1 MISSIVKFSSIRDGS
16 VKDLPIE
23 EIYRN
28 FGRVLVLCVDTSNK
42 TKGVGEFEALNYTLI
57 PMPVT
62 IIKNTFIKNFLHLL
76 DYEYLNKEYHI
87 DRKFFSCVDQK
98 ELVLNLTNIDVK
110 DFNSFGMQFN
120 GVCTFKDYLVATL
133 LDDYMSY
140 SSTNETIR
148 ANRINM
154 LQSMNERTYWSLY
167 SNCRLNISL
176 QFMQRGFNL
185 HLTQRLEDEQIK
197 NIIQK
202 INKYAV
208 EDDNYLNYLYRKQ
221 TYVDAASNL
230 KEKGYKL
237 YRITSNPICSS
248 MNVDTFN
255 KFLDENI
262 YMGDKEY
269 YFLVMNLLSSKE
281 LCHLVINNQALLF
294 KLKTSGFYT
303 KYYYVFKYLL
313 GYAWLTMYLEE
324 SIKKKNIV
332 GSDRFIFDI
341 ETASL
346 LPETPSSKEDMLK
359 SSAYLPI
366 LVSSQ
371 LYNLNDNI
379 MGVEPRVREQIRYGI
394 ADKETFMFRLGL
406 FLTGNNKFGLFDN
419 LDWSNIAVSGSLIA
433 CCLPNFNPLMLNLM
447 TKQEII
453 TKSDKFV
460 NYINEYYRDADID
473 MLCNLEG
480 SAFIDKVHLVAN
492 TIESNIKK
500 FIKTSGITGYEKD
513 LLVTIKPVKIAA
525 VIINTD
531 FIKKYILAD
540 LEAQGLTYGEIVTD
554 INNIKVKQAIYPL
567 YLKYKRQKNMDF
579 YSDPANKNIWVNEI
593 YAPEFDIVGVEQ
605 LQIVFARTKKD
616 KADEAAQDKERQ
628 DKERL
633 DKERLDKED
642 QDKEEQDKEDIST
655 DDLVADE
662 DKEFDTKPE
671 SKPEEEDL
679 PSLIDEA
686 NVLFIINENL
696 KYKISSPF
704 MPHSIEAFK
713 IRFDDYFGTVGS
725 FHLPIVRAYYDG
737 STVKMTPSCISAC
750 MTMINIDYKYFAG
763 SKDPIEIINKYRCRG
778 FGTIL
783 NDKEKVRFFEY
794 NNLVD
799 KWKNIYSIKLND
811 SLAIKKCLGF
821 KSPDDSMFKYSIKV
835 YKDATHYLPIP
846 SDANISTERIIENIY
861 GCKTSSTIANICKNL
876 KTINEYGYIE
886 PLKHYLI
893 DMVWNLSFDK
903 PNGLGGQI

>member
-1 MISSIVKFSSIRDGS
+1 MISNIVKFSSIRDGS
-16 VKDLPIE
+16 VKDLSIE
-23 EIYRN
+23 EIYKN
-28 FGRVLVLCVDTSNK
+28 FGRVLVLCSNTSNK
-42 TKGVGEFEALNYTLI
+42 TKGIGQFEALNYTLV
-57 PMPVT
+57 PMPVS

-76 DYEYLNKEYHI
+76 DYEYLNREYNI

-98 ELVLNLTNIDVK
+98 ELVLNLTNIDIK
-110 DFNSFGMQFN
+110 DFNSFDMQFN
-120 GVCTFKDYLVATL
+120 GVCNFKDYIVATL

-140 SSTNETIR
+140 SSTNEIIR
-148 ANRINM
+148 TNRINM
-154 LQSMNERTYWSLY
+154 LQTMNERTYWSLY

-185 HLTQRLEDEQIK
+185 HLTQRLENEQIK

-202 INKYAV
+202 INKYSI

-237 YRITSNPICSS
+237 YRITTNPICSS
-248 MNVDTFN
+248 MDIDTFN
-255 KFLDENI
+255 KFLNENI
-262 YMGDKEY
+262 YMNDKEY
-269 YFLVMNLLSSKE
+269 YFLIMNLLSSKE
-281 LCHLVINNQALLF
+281 LCHLVINNQHLLS

-303 KYYYVFKYLL
+303 KYYYIFKYLL
-313 GYAWLTMYLEE
+313 GYAWITMYLEE

-332 GSDRFIFDI
+332 GNDRFIFDI

-346 LPETPSSKEDMLK
+346 LPETPGTKEDILK
-359 SSAYLPI
+359 SSSYLPI

-379 MGVEPRVREQIRYGI
+379 MGVEPRVREQIRYGV
-394 ADKETFMFRLGL
+394 ADKDTFMFRLGQ
-406 FLTGNNKFGLFDN
+406 FLTGNNKFGLFEG

-433 CCLPNFNPLMLNLM
+433 CCLPNFNPLMLNFL
-447 TKQEII
+447 TKSEII
-453 TKSDKFV
+453 SKSDKFV

-473 MLCNLEG
+473 MLCNLDG
-480 SAFIDKVHLVAN
+480 SAFIDKVYYVAN
-492 TIESNIKK
+492 TIEANIKK
-500 FIKTSGITGYEKD
+500 FIEISKITGYEKD
-513 LLVTIKPVKIAA
+513 LLVTIKPVKTVA
-525 VIINTD
+525 VIINVD
-531 FIKKYILAD
+531 FIKKYILAE
-540 LEAQGLTYGEIVTD
+540 LEAQGMTYGEIVLD
-554 INNIKVKQAIYPL
+554 INNIKVKKAVYPL
-567 YLKYKRQKNMDF
+567 YLKYKQQKNLEF
-579 YSDPANKNIWVNEI
+579 YSDPNNSNIWTNEI

-616 KADEAAQDKERQ
+616 KADEAQAANKE
-628 DKERL
+628 
-633 DKERLDKED
+633 KED
-642 QDKEEQDKEDIST
+642 EDVETT

-662 DKEFDTKPE
+662 DKEFDTKAE
-671 SKPEEEDL
+671 TKVEDEEL
-679 PSLIDEA
+679 PSLINET

-696 KYKISSPF
+696 KYKIASPF

-713 IRFDDYFGTVGS
+713 IRFNDYFGTVGS
-725 FHLPIVRAYYDG
+725 FHLPIVRGYYDG

-783 NDKEKVRFFEY
+783 NDKEKIRFFEY

-821 KSPDDSMFKYSIKV
+821 KSPDDSMFKYSTKV
-835 YKDATHYLPIP
+835 YGDTTNYLAIP
-846 SDANISTERIIENIY
+846 SDASISTDRVIENIY
-861 GCKTSSTIANICKNL
+861 GCKTSAIITGFCKTL
-876 KTINEYGYIE
+876 KNINEYGYIE

-893 DMVWNLSFDK
+893 DMGWNLCIDR
-903 PNGLGGQI
+903 PNGVAGQI

>member
-16 VKDLPIE
+16 VKDLSIE
-23 EIYRN
+23 EIYKN
-28 FGRVLVLCVDTSNK
+28 FGRVLVLCLDTTNK
-42 TKGVGEFEALNYTLI
+42 TKGIGQFEALNYKLI
-57 PMPVT
+57 PMPVS

-76 DYEYLNKEYHI
+76 DYEYLNSEYNI

-98 ELVLNLTNIDVK
+98 ELVLNLSNISSQ
-110 DFNSFGMQFN
+110 DFESFNMQFN
-120 GVCTFKDYLVATL
+120 GVCNFKDYLVATL
-133 LDDYMSY
+133 LDDYMAY
-140 SSTNETIR
+140 SSTNEVMRT
-148 ANRINM
+148 NRINM
-154 LQSMNERTYWSLY
+154 LQTMNERSYWSLY

-185 HLTQRLEDEQIK
+185 HLTQRLENDQIK
-197 NIIQK
+197 GIIEK
-202 INKYAV
+202 INKYSV

-237 YRITSNPICSS
+237 YRITTNPICSS
-248 MNVDTFN
+248 MEIDTFN
-255 KFLDENI
+255 KFLNENI
-262 YMGDKEY
+262 YMSDKEY

-281 LCHLVINNQALLF
+281 LCHLVINNQALLL
-294 KLKTSGFYT
+294 KLKTSGFYS
-303 KYYYVFKYLL
+303 KYYHVFKYLL
-313 GYAWLTMYLEE
+313 GYAWITMYLEE

-332 GSDRFIFDI
+332 GTDRFIFDI
-341 ETASL
+341 ETACL
-346 LPETPSSKEDMLK
+346 LPETPGTKEDILK
-359 SSAYLPI
+359 SSAYLPV

-379 MGVEPRVREQIRYGI
+379 MGVEPRIREQIRYGI
-394 ADKETFMFRLGL
+394 ADKNTFMFRLSK
-406 FLTGNNKFGLFDN
+406 FLTGTNNFKLFEG

-433 CCLPNFNPLMLNLM
+433 CCLPNFNPLMLNFM
-447 TKQEII
+447 TKAEI
-453 TKSDKFV
+453 TSNSDKFV

-480 SAFIDKVHLVAN
+480 SAFINKVYYVAN
-492 TIESNIKK
+492 TIETNIKQ
-500 FIKTSGITGYEKD
+500 FIESTKITGYEKD
-513 LLVTIKPVKIAA
+513 LLVTVKPVKTVA

-531 FIKKYILAD
+531 FIKKYLLAE
-540 LEAQGLTYGEIVTD
+540 LEAQGMTYGEIVLD
-554 INNIKVKQAIYPL
+554 INNIKIKKAVYPL
-567 YLKYKRQKNMDF
+567 YLKYKKQKNLEF
-579 YSDPANKNIWVNEI
+579 KSDPTNSEIWTNEI

-616 KADEAAQDKERQ
+616 KADEAAEQAKTNES
-628 DKERL
+628 
-633 DKERLDKED
+633 KED
-642 QDKEEQDKEDIST
+642 ETLETT
-655 DDLVADE
+655 DDLVAEE
-662 DKEFDTKPE
+662 DKEFDAVETKPDSN
-671 SKPEEEDL
+671 SKTKEEDEEL
-679 PSLIDEA
+679 PSLINEA

-696 KYKISSPF
+696 KYKIASPF

-713 IRFDDYFGTVGS
+713 IRFNDYFGTVGS

-821 KSPDDSMFKYSIKV
+821 KSPEDSMFKYSTKV
-835 YKDATHYLPIP
+835 YGDITNYIGIP
-846 SDANISTERIIENIY
+846 SDASISTDRIIENIY
-861 GCKTSSTIANICKNL
+861 GSKTSAIMAGVCKSR
-876 KTINEYGYIE
+876 KIINEYGYIE
-886 PLKHYLI
+886 PLQHFII
-893 DMVWNLSFDK
+893 DMAWNLSLDK
-903 PNGLGGQI
+903 

>member
-16 VKDLPIE
+16 VKDLSIE

-28 FGRVLVLCVDTSNK
+28 FGRVLVLCSDTSKK
-42 TKGVGEFEALNYTLI
+42 TKCPGQYEALNYTLI
-57 PMPVT
+57 PMPVS

-76 DYEYLNKEYHI
+76 DYEYLNREYHI

-110 DFNSFGMQFN
+110 DFHSFDMQFN
-120 GVCTFKDYLVATL
+120 GVCSFKDYLVSTL

-140 SSTNETIR
+140 SSTNESMR

-154 LQSMNERTYWSLY
+154 LQTMNERTYWSLY

-185 HLTQRLEDEQIK
+185 HLTQRLENEQIK

-202 INKYAV
+202 INKYSI

-237 YRITSNPICSS
+237 YRITSNPVCSL
-248 MNVDTFN
+248 MDINTFN

-262 YMGDKEY
+262 YMNDKEF

-281 LCHLVINNQALLF
+281 LCHLVINNQSVLS
-294 KLKTSGFYT
+294 KLKTSGFYS

-313 GYAWLTMYLEE
+313 GYAWITMYLEE

-341 ETASL
+341 ETACL
-346 LPETPSSKEDMLK
+346 LPETPGTKEDILK
-359 SSAYLPI
+359 SSSYLPV

-371 LYNLNDNI
+371 LYNLYDNI

-394 ADKETFMFRLGL
+394 ANKETFLFRLGQ
-406 FLTGNNKFGLFDN
+406 FLTGPNKFGLLEG

-433 CCLPNFNPLMLNLM
+433 CCLPNFNPLMLNFM
-447 TKQEII
+447 TKNEINS
-453 TKSDKFV
+453 KSEKFV

-473 MLCNLEG
+473 MLCNLDG
-480 SAFIDKVHLVAN
+480 SAFIDKVYYVASS
-492 TIESNIKK
+492 IESNIKK
-500 FIKTSGITGYEKD
+500 FIETSKLAGYDKD
-513 LLVTIKPVKIAA
+513 LLVTIKPVKTVA
-525 VIINTD
+525 VIINVD
-531 FIKKYILAD
+531 FIRKYILAE
-540 LEAQGLTYGEIVTD
+540 LEAQGMSYGEIITD
-554 INNIKVKQAIYPL
+554 INNLKVKQAMYPF
-567 YLKYKRQKNMDF
+567 YLKYKKQKNLDF
-579 YSDPANKNIWVNEI
+579 YSDPANKDIWTNEI

-616 KADEAAQDKERQ
+616 KADEAAQVQVQTQPEP
-628 DKERL
+628 E
-633 DKERLDKED
+633 ED
-642 QDKEEQDKEDIST
+642 NSEST

-662 DKEFDTKPE
+662 DKEFDSKQAETK
-671 SKPEEEDL
+671 EEEDL
-679 PSLIDEA
+679 PSLINEA

-696 KYKISSPF
+696 KYKIASPF

-713 IRFDDYFGTVGS
+713 IRFNDYFGTVGS
-725 FHLPIVRAYYDG
+725 FHLPIVRGFYDG

-783 NDKEKVRFFEY
+783 NDKEKIRFFEY

-821 KSPDDSMFKYSIKV
+821 KSPDDSMFKYSTKV
-835 YKDATHYLPIP
+835 YGDTTNYLPIP
-846 SDANISTERIIENIY
+846 SDASISTDRIIENIY
-861 GCKTSSTIANICKNL
+861 GCKTNSIIIGICKCL

-893 DMVWNLSFDK
+893 DMVWNLCYDK
-903 PNGLGGQI
+903 PTNQ

>member
-16 VKDLPIE
+16 VKDLSIE
-23 EIYRN
+23 DIYKN
-28 FGRVLVLCVDTSNK
+28 FGRVLVLCSDTSNK
-42 TKGVGEFEALNYTLI
+42 TKGVGQFEALNYTLI
-57 PMPVT
+57 PMPVS

-76 DYEYLNKEYHI
+76 DYEYLNKEYNI

-98 ELVLNLTNIDVK
+98 ELVLNLTNIDIK
-110 DFNSFGMQFN
+110 DFQSFDMQFN
-120 GVCTFKDYLVATL
+120 GVCNFKDYIVSTL

-140 SSTNETIR
+140 SSTNEVMR
-148 ANRINM
+148 YNRINM
-154 LQSMNERTYWSLY
+154 LQTMNERTYWSLY

-185 HLTQRLEDEQIK
+185 HLTQRLENEQIK
-197 NIIQK
+197 SIIQK
-202 INKYAV
+202 INKYSI

-248 MNVDTFN
+248 INIDTFN
-255 KFLDENI
+255 KFIDENI
-262 YMGDKEY
+262 YMNDKEF

-281 LCHLVINNQALLF
+281 LCHLVINNKTLLL
-294 KLKTSGFYT
+294 KLKNYSFYT

-313 GYAWLTMYLEE
+313 GYAWITMYLEE

-332 GSDRFIFDI
+332 GTDRFIFDI
-341 ETASL
+341 DTACL
-346 LPETPSSKEDMLK
+346 LPETPGTKEDIIK
-359 SSAYLPI
+359 SSAYLPV

-371 LYNLNDNI
+371 LYNLYDNI
-379 MGVEPRVREQIRYGI
+379 MGVEPRIREQIRYGV
-394 ADKETFMFRLGL
+394 ADKETFLFRFGQ
-406 FLTGNNKFGLFDN
+406 FLTGTNKFSLFEN

-433 CCLPNFNPLMLNLM
+433 CCLPNFNPLMLNFM
-447 TKQEII
+447 TKAEI
-453 TKSDKFV
+453 TCNSDKFV

-473 MLCNLEG
+473 MLCNLDG
-480 SAFIDKVHLVAN
+480 SAFIDKVYYVVS

-500 FIKTSGITGYEKD
+500 FIEISKIAGYDKD
-513 LLVTIKPVKIAA
+513 LLVTVKPVKTVA
-525 VIINTD
+525 VIINVD
-531 FIKKYILAD
+531 FIRKYILAE
-540 LEAQGLTYGEIVTD
+540 LEAKGMSYGEIVTD
-554 INNIKVKQAIYPL
+554 INNLKVKQAIYPF
-567 YLKYKRQKNMDF
+567 YLKYKKQKNLDF
-579 YSDPANKNIWVNEI
+579 YSDPSNKDIWTNEI
-593 YAPEFDIVGVEQ
+593 YAPEFDIVSVEQ

-616 KADEAAQDKERQ
+616 RADEAAQAKTEP
-628 DKERL
+628 KPEP
-633 DKERLDKED
+633 
-642 QDKEEQDKEDIST
+642 EEEST
-655 DDLVADE
+655 DDLVSDE
-662 DKEFDTKPE
+662 DKEFETKTEPKVE
-671 SKPEEEDL
+671 DEEI
-679 PSLIDEA
+679 PSLINEA

-696 KYKISSPF
+696 KYKIASPF

-713 IRFDDYFGTVGS
+713 IRFNDYFGTVGS
-725 FHLPIVRAYYDG
+725 FHLPIVRGFYDG

-794 NNLVD
+794 NNLIE

-821 KSPDDSMFKYSIKV
+821 KSPDDLMFKYSVKV
-835 YKDATHYLPIP
+835 YGDTTTYMGIPADA
-846 SDANISTERIIENIY
+846 SISTDRIIDNIY
-861 GCKTSSTIANICKNL
+861 GCKTNSIIIGIFKCLNH
-876 KTINEYGYIE
+876 INEYGYIE

-893 DMVWNLSFDK
+893 DMVWNLVNDK
-903 PNGLGGQI
+903 Q